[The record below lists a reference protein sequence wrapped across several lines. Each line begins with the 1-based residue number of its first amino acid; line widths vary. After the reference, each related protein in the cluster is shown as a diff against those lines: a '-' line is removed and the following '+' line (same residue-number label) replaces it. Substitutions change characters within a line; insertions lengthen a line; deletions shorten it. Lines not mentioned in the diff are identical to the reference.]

1 MKIKKLFKKTMLLI
15 AAACAIAL
23 PSSAQTFGGVQTNFA
38 NLQCP
43 TNSGYVFTN
52 VNYLGLPT
60 KTLIITNLWPAQSN
74 FTGSWVIY
82 NPATTNAISFK
93 VSFAGGTNSTFTTN
107 IFGNTFQTNY
117 FFWHADPGT
126 NGSGAGVYFTNGIY
140 VN

>member
-52 VNYLGLPT
+52 VYYLGLPT

-82 NPATTNAISFK
+82 RPATTNIITITGN
-93 VSFAGGTNSTFTTN
+93 FAGGTNSLWSTN
-107 IFGNTFQTNY
+107 VSVYLPQTNY